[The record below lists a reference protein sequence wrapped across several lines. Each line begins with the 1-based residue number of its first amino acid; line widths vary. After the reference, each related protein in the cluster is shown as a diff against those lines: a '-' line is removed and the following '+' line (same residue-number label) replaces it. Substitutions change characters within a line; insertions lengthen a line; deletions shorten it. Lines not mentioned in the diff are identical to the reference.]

1 MIAAHPIYEDLYS
14 QPNKNGKVQQQKMLV
29 ADGVR
34 TLDQMVVQL
43 PNNCD
48 TDSAAL
54 ERLSQLLTVTTTASE
69 VSADLIALDDGVRTL
84 NPDKEAPMASQ
95 EESLGA
101 ATNSTTSDNT
111 DPNKSN
117 VFQELDDAFT
127 TLDQELESDAVAD
140 GVRTLDPDEDRT
152 QDQDSATKGD
162 KSGLIVSAPT
172 PI

>member
-1 MIAAHPIYEDLYS
+1 
-14 QPNKNGKVQQQKMLV
+14 
-29 ADGVR
+29 
-34 TLDQMVVQL
+34 MVVQI

-48 TDSAAL
+48 TTDSAAL
-54 ERLSQLLTVTTTASE
+54 ERLSQLLTTTTTASE

-84 NPDKEAPMASQ
+84 NPDQEAPMASQ

-101 ATNSTTSDNT
+101 ATNSTTSETTD

-127 TLDQELESDAVAD
+127 TLDQELDADAVN
-140 GVRTLDPDEDRT
+140 GVRTLDPS
-152 QDQDSATKGD
+152 SAPAGD
-162 KSGLIVSAPT
+162 DTTANDNELNKSGLIVSAPT

>member
-1 MIAAHPIYEDLYS
+1 MRVAIQLYIKLCPS
-14 QPNKNGKVQQQKMLV
+14 SPTAITSSSASVLHCCIIINVTCKAKSEN
-29 ADGVR
+29 DPSE
-34 TLDQMVVQL
+34 T
-43 PNNCD
+43 
-48 TDSAAL
+48 TD
-54 ERLSQLLTVTTTASE
+54 
-69 VSADLIALDDGVRTL
+69 
-84 NPDKEAPMASQ
+84 
-95 EESLGA
+95 
-101 ATNSTTSDNT
+101 

-152 QDQDSATKGD
+152 QDPDSATKGD

>member
-1 MIAAHPIYEDLYS
+1 
-14 QPNKNGKVQQQKMLV
+14 
-29 ADGVR
+29 
-34 TLDQMVVQL
+34 MVVQV

-54 ERLSQLLTVTTTASE
+54 ERLSQLLTTTTASE

-95 EESLGA
+95 EESLGEA
-101 ATNSTTSDNT
+101 ATNSTTSENT

-127 TLDQELESDAVAD
+127 TLDQELETDAVAD
-140 GVRTLDPDEDRT
+140 GVRTLDPN
-152 QDQDSATKGD
+152 SATLGD
-162 KSGLIVSAPT
+162 ATASYDTEQNKSGLIVSAPT